1 MLINFMKN
9 MQENYY
15 NHLLEFKVSEKS
27 DLVFSGLGWISLS
40 PNTIV
45 AGWAP
50 EGVGVLIRK
59 AMI

>member
-1 MLINFMKN
+1 MLKLTSFNLK
-9 MQENYY
+9 
-15 NHLLEFKVSEKS
+15 KKKKS